1 VILYL
6 RSHSGKQDG
15 IDAAQLHIDLETEIG
30 EGLGR
35 GLVHILH
42 LYALRR
48 HAKEGVPHPLHLSV
62 HRRLPCRIPDVKK
75 KLFPEPDPNKQNN
88 QIKNPVFKNYFSTSG
103 SVRKDQS
110 PDPDP

>member
-1 VILYL
+1 MILYL
-6 RSHSGKQDG
+6 RSHGGKQDG

-48 HAKEGVPHPLHLSV
+48 HAQEGVTHPLHLSV
-62 HRRLPCRIPDVKK
+62 HRRLPCRIADSKK
-75 KLFPEPDPNKQNN
+75 
-88 QIKNPVFKNYFSTSG
+88 
-103 SVRKDQS
+103 
-110 PDPDP
+110 